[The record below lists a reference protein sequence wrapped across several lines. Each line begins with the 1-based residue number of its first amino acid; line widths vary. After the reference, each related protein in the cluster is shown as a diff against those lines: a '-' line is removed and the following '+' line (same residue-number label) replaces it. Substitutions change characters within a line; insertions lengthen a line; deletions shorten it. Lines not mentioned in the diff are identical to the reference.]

1 MSAPQ
6 EVNSRIKSED
16 PFLVAAGHV
25 LRTLDVRTVSIPEL
39 HELQEQSVGPA
50 MALVPCFARLRTI
63 RVHYS
68 QLELAKYGE
77 EWKTLEKLDGTKGDL
92 GKLSKLETG
101 RRGLR
106 DGFSPEA
113 LSHELVDCLWS
124 LVIVADS
131 AGIDPETACAEAD
144 RRGALDGTP
153 RQLIN
158 KLGLAVH
165 IIDEILDPPPEPTF
179 ALEGIDRGALL
190 VSCFAEGFRT
200 VTALA
205 QGYDIHLPQSV
216 VQNMD
221 LLEQRIPT
229 EYPAA

>member
-1 MSAPQ
+1 MSALG
-6 EVNSRIKSED
+6 EVSGRVNGKD
-16 PFLVAAGHV
+16 PFLTAADDV
-25 LRTLDVRTVSIPEL
+25 LRTLNVGVVAVSEV

-50 MALVPCFARLRTI
+50 MALVPCFARLRAI
-63 RVHYS
+63 RVHYG

-77 EWKTLEKLDGTKGDL
+77 EWKTLEQLDGTKGDL

-131 AGIDPETACAEAD
+131 AGVDPATACTEAD
-144 RRGALDGTP
+144 RRGVLEGTP

-179 ALEGIDRGALL
+179 ALEGIDRDALL
-190 VSCFAEGFRT
+190 VNCFAEGFRT

-205 QGYDIHLPQSV
+205 QAYGIHMPQAV
-216 VQNMD
+216 EHNMD

-229 EYPAA
+229 EYPVA